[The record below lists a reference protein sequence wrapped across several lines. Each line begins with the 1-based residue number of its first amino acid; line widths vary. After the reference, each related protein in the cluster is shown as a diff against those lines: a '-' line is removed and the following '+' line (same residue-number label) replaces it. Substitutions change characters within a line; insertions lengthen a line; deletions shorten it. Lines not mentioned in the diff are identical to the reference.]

1 VTTYGPNEIRAAAS
15 TLLAALPERA
25 WLPHGLVRKPNGD
38 LDKPPMEGARTNTPA
53 TWFTLDGA
61 LDKFVNVKDVAG
73 IGFAIT
79 SGIIALDFDKCRDPY
94 TGILDDEIQTEL
106 ELFGS
111 YAYVTPSGRG
121 IRIVGLNDPALPI
134 PGAKHNRWLPG
145 GHKVEIFVG
154 PVNFYNTFTA
164 SKIDGYD
171 DLKDISDL
179 VLDRLQGL
187 DDGRKGTNGST
198 QFLASAEPQRSIAA
212 IRAALAIIPNK
223 RKDWDEWSRI
233 GMAVWRSSGGKGE
246 GLDAWIEWSAR
257 ADCHDLEA
265 CNERWQ
271 HWFISP
277 PTKIGFGTLYHEAR
291 KIKSLFVPP
300 FDPIPHVHQH
310 DSTPRTAEAPEPRKI
325 LSMRELDAL
334 PPPEWLV
341 QGLIPEKSLV
351 VPFGPPKSGKTFI
364 VLSFSLHI
372 AAGKAWFGYPV
383 KRGGVVY
390 IAGEGTGGLSQ
401 RLKAMRA
408 HYDISIDEPFWTVP
422 RAVNFR
428 VEGEV
433 EALVTLI
440 RATIGDTPLRLVV
453 IDTLARAMPGAD
465 ENSAQEVG
473 LVIAGCDRLRD
484 ALGCT
489 TLPVHHSGKDAGRGA
504 RGTSAL
510 RGAWDAAFEITNSG
524 KRVVM
529 SVVDQKEAEA
539 GQRLVFRMEEVAT
552 GIGRQSLVP
561 VLNDTDETD
570 ETAGKAAYQRPVT
583 GQAGMALQ
591 ILRNLMVGPE
601 SAILPP
607 FADLP
612 SGDVRGISH
621 LAFRRAFYEKMP
633 GEDQAKRKLAFWRAV
648 QTLIQKE
655 LIGVKDPW
663 VWLV

>member
-1 VTTYGPNEIRAAAS
+1 MTAPGPNEIRAAAAS
-15 TLLAALPERA
+15 LLAILPERA
-25 WLPHGLVRKPNGD
+25 WLPHGIVRKANGD

-53 TWFTLDGA
+53 TWFTLDAA
-61 LDKFVNVKDVAG
+61 LEKFVSVKDVAG

-94 TGILDDEIQTEL
+94 TGLLDDEIQTEL

-121 IRIVGLNDPALPI
+121 IRIVGLNDSATPI

-145 GHKVEIFVG
+145 GHKVEIFIG

-164 SKIDGYD
+164 ARIDGYD
-171 DLKDISDL
+171 TVKDISDL
-179 VLDRLQGL
+179 VLDRLAGL

-198 QFLASAEPQRSIAA
+198 RFLASAEPQRSIAA
-212 IRAALAIIPNK
+212 VRAALVIIPNK
-223 RKDWDEWSRI
+223 RKDWDEWCRI
-233 GMAVWRSSGGKGE
+233 GMAVFRSSGGRGE
-246 GLDAWIEWSAR
+246 GLDAWIEWSAK
-257 ADCHDLEA
+257 AGCHDVEA

-291 KIKSLFVPP
+291 KIRPLFVPP
-300 FDPIPHVHQH
+300 FDPQAVSEHETQ
-310 DSTPRTAEAPEPRKI
+310 SETAAPRVPQRI
-325 LSMRELDAL
+325 LNMRELDAL

-341 QGLIPEKSLV
+341 HGLIPEKSLV

-383 KRGGVVY
+383 KQGAVVY

-401 RLKAMRA
+401 RLKAMRS

-428 VEGEV
+428 LEGEV
-433 EALVTLI
+433 EALAELI
-440 RATIGDTPLRLVV
+440 RTTIGDTPVRLVV

-473 LVIAGCDRLRD
+473 LVIAGCDRLRGQ
-484 ALGCT
+484 LGCT
-489 TLPVHHSGKDAGRGA
+489 TLPVHHSGKDAGKGA

-529 SVVDQKEAEA
+529 NVIDQKEAES
-539 GQRLVFRMEEVAT
+539 GQRLVFRMEEVPT
-552 GIGRQSLVP
+552 GIGRKSLVP

-570 ETAGKAAYQRPVT
+570 DTDARASYQRPVT

-591 ILRNLMVGPE
+591 ILKNLMAGPE
-601 SAILPP
+601 SSILPP

-612 SGDVRGISH
+612 SGDVRGVSH
-621 LAFRRAFYEKMP
+621 LTFRRAFYEKMP

-655 LIGVKDPW
+655 FIGVKDPW